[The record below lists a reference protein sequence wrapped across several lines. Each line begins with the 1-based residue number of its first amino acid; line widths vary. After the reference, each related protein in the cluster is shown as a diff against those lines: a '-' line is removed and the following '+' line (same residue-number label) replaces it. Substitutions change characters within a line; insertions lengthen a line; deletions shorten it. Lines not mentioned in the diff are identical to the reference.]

1 MALCF
6 ELATD
11 VSGGV
16 CVADLVF
23 VLATLAFFAVAIAYL
38 RGCEKLR

>member
-1 MALCF
+1 MFLT
-6 ELATD
+6 ATD
-11 VSGGV
+11 TSGGI
-16 CVADLVF
+16 CLADLAF